1 MNTDTNTTR
10 TGRDAD
16 SVAVVRGWLAH
27 PSMETGVY
35 LADEADG
42 WDYRSYAELA
52 DLTWSVAGVLRAR
65 GLTGGDGAC
74 VIMPTGFSCVAA
86 FYAVWACG
94 GVFTPVAPPM
104 FGDLSQYVEHVA
116 AIVAQAD
123 PRLVV
128 TSPDFEPLV
137 RQAMTAAGRADEP
150 VVIGAE
156 LPAGL
161 PTAGRVFAGVAEC
174 ALLQFT
180 SGSTGTPRGVR
191 VSWPNLA

>member
-1 MNTDTNTTR
+1 MST
-10 TGRDAD
+10 D
-16 SVAVVRGWLAH
+16 SVAAVRGWLAH
-27 PSMETGVY
+27 PSLETGVY

-42 WDYRSYAELA
+42 WDYRSYADLA
-52 DLTWSVAGVLRAR
+52 DLTWSVAAVLRAR

-104 FGDLSQYVEHVA
+104 FGDLTQYVEHVA
-116 AIVAQAD
+116 AILAQAD

-137 RQAMTAAGRADEP
+137 RQAMMAAGRVDEP
-150 VVIGAE
+150 VVIGGAESPAE
-156 LPAGL
+156 LAVG
-161 PTAGRVFAGVAEC
+161 GRVFAVAGEC